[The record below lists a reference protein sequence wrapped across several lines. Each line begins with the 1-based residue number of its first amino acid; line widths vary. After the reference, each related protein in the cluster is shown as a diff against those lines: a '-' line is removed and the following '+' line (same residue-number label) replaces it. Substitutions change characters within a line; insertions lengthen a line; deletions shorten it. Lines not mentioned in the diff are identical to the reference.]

1 MKEERGYGWLDC
13 MTERLMTEDTAYVT
27 EFIEHMPVSRKLRE
41 QLRERVIDEIKARGA
56 MAR

>member
-1 MKEERGYGWLDC
+1 MKEEKSYGLLDC

-27 EFIEHMPVSRKLRE
+27 EFIDHIMPRKLRE
-41 QLRERVIDEIKARGA
+41 QLRERVLDEMKARGA